1 MQPEKRCINN
11 VTKETVDKKA
21 FERFFQEHYLK
32 AYFLALRITQNAEA
46 SKDIVAESF
55 ELIWK
60 NSQDNSVDNLYS
72 YLFTIIRHQCT
83 DFLRKKKVRDLYAES
98 YLHTAERTSS
108 NEEDTKELRI
118 SFIMSVMDELP
129 PRTMEI
135 MKACYVEHK
144 KYKEVAE
151 RLGVT
156 EHTIKKHII
165 KGLKYLRQRCKEANL

>member
-60 NSQDNSVDNLYS
+60 NSQDNSVDNPYS

-108 NEEDTKELRI
+108 NEEDIKELRI

-129 PRTMEI
+129 PPYNGNYESLLCGTQKI
-135 MKACYVEHK
+135 
-144 KYKEVAE
+144 
-151 RLGVT
+151 
-156 EHTIKKHII
+156 
-165 KGLKYLRQRCKEANL
+165 